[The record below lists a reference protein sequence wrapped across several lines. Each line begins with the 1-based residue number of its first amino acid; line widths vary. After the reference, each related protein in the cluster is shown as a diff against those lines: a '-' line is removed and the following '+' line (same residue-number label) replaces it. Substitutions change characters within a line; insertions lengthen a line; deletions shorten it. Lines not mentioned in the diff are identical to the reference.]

1 MRCNVCNGR
10 GIKVT
15 LRQLGPGMVQQM
27 QTVCPECRGE
37 GEIRTVKLLRVTS
50 AFLWIF
56 DVAFLKV
63 EILSVHAIISFHGSL
78 SWSLMQTQMLR
89 VNKAFA
95 TLNFYLVGK
104 E

>member
-37 GEIRTVKLLRVTS
+37 GDLQFVTIIEFHLILTLKLVNIS
-50 AFLWIF
+50 IF
-56 DVAFLKV
+56 SCEK
-63 EILSVHAIISFHGSL
+63 SVHNESYTHGKNEQCRTSL
-78 SWSLMQTQMLR
+78 DFI
-89 VNKAFA
+89 VNSQ
-95 TLNFYLVGK
+95 
-104 E
+104 